1 MLSTEWKGNLS
12 FIQVEHSHKK
22 LPLSLFNSSSS
33 ACFNQLHFLW
43 TTELQF
49 VQNTLVSA
57 LLFLLSQTL
66 QTTEIFCELQNL
78 LQSLFIFLVLLFSC
92 NLINWLFVN
101 LKKGSRFILHGLQY
115 HGSSLS
121 EFCNSSYSFLLIPAY
136 DLWTQ
141 RLHILQRKPGC
152 LS

>member
-1 MLSTEWKGNLS
+1 MLPTEWKGNSS

-22 LPLSLFNSSSS
+22 LPLSLFNSSSF

-49 VQNTLVSA
+49 LQDALVAA

-66 QTTEIFCELQNL
+66 QTTDIFCELQNV

-101 LKKGSRFILHGLQY
+101 STKGNKFILRGLQY
-115 HGSSLS
+115 HCSSLS
-121 EFCNSSYSFLLIPAY
+121 ESCNSSYSFLLIPAH

-141 RLHILQRKPGC
+141 ALHILQRKPGC